1 MRRNPQ
7 RRPKQLRRRRRPDR
21 TTPICTARS
30 TIRRSK
36 TSRGLFRDPVTD
48 DLVPG
53 YSVIV
58 KNPMDFTTMRK
69 RFTERQYLSWEQ
81 LLEDMMLMFDN
92 SMLYNPPDTIYY
104 KQSKTLKE
112 VRLDR

>member
-1 MRRNPQ
+1 MQ
-7 RRPKQLRRRRRPDR
+7 RVIDHLQKQDR
-21 TTPICTARS
+21 QE
-30 TIRRSK
+30 
-36 TSRGLFRDPVTD
+36 LFRDPVTD
-48 DLVPG
+48 DLAPG
-53 YSVIV
+53 YSAIV

-69 RFTERQYLSWEQ
+69 KFTERQYLSWEQ

-112 VRLDR
+112 ARLDR